1 MLRSAFTALAALT
14 LAAQLAGAQ
23 ERDKERDRDRD
34 LPPGQ
39 RPPPGLC
46 RIWLQNVPANQ
57 QPAPTDCATA
67 VRNRPEGARIIFPEE
82 RSGAQ
87 RFKLPIPTLTRGED
101 RGDRDRVDPRGQR
114 KQDERDKKK
123 KDKPD
128 KP

>member
-14 LAAQLAGAQ
+14 LAAHLAGAQ
-23 ERDKERDRDRD
+23 ERDKERNRDRD
-34 LPPGQ
+34 VPPGQ

-82 RSGAQ
+82 RSAQ
-87 RFKLPIPTLTRGED
+87 RLKLPIPTLTRAADND
-101 RGDRDRVDPRGQR
+101 RNEPRLVP
-114 KQDERDKKK
+114 KPDEKKGKKDKR
-123 KDKPD
+123 DKPD